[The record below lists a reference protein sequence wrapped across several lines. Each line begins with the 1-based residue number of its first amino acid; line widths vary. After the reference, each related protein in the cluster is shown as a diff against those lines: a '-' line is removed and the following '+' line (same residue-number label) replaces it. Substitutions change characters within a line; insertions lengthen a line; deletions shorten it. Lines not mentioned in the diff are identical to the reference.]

1 MAHDRE
7 VYRHTSWGR
16 TRQPKNLVNGRH
28 AQRVAPVGAAS
39 VAADLTALNTNDTA
53 DRAARGYETQN
64 QRFLHISTD
73 GTGEVTN
80 LYTYSHAADRWSE
93 LKVAGSSV
101 ACGTDTS
108 VVVEIAGIDRVA
120 IRGTSADANPV
131 FLAGSTF

>member
-28 AQRVAPVGAAS
+28 AQSVTPVGEVS
-39 VAADLTALNTNDTA
+39 VAADLTALNNGDTA
-53 DRAARGYETQN
+53 ARSARGYETQN
-64 QRFLHISTD
+64 QRFLHINTD

-80 LYTYSHAADRWSE
+80 LYAYSHAAGRWSE
-93 LKVAGSSV
+93 LKVAGSSIT
-101 ACGTDTS
+101 CGTDTS

-120 IRGTSADANPV
+120 IRGTSAIANPV